1 MALGTVVWEHRQFSN
16 PARGDGLQ
24 LGHWIKCLKDSAGE
38 VRLADPGPY
47 HFAKY
52 DKKVPVSFAIPLIGP
67 PLLLSSPPVGL
78 DRPPRPV
85 IPPLCS
91 GPPLPSSAPPPAGT
105 LRAPRHEGVCAAGA
119 ATRATAAAVR

>member
-52 DKKVPVSFAIPLIGP
+52 DKKVRASFAMPLIGP
-67 PLLLSSPPVGL
+67 PLLLSSP
-78 DRPPRPV
+78 RPLALIGPLGPLL
-85 IPPLCS
+85 PP
-91 GPPLPSSAPPPAGT
+91 PPNFVRAPLLPSSAPPPPGT
-105 LRAPRHEGVCAAGA
+105 LRRNLRSGSCHPRHS
-119 ATRATAAAVR
+119 AAVR